1 MGVTGA
7 EAKDGWMLCMK
18 KEDKMDKEVNAI
30 GLALDLM
37 LDNKVERLI
46 AVVSLPRFSS
56 LVPSLLESLTKRGS
70 EDADDVD
77 ACSDGGIVVKH

>member
-1 MGVTGA
+1 
-7 EAKDGWMLCMK
+7 MK

-46 AVVSLPRFSS
+46 AVVSLSRFSS
-56 LVPSLLESLTKRGS
+56 LLHR
-70 EDADDVD
+70 
-77 ACSDGGIVVKH
+77 CS